1 MAVDYEALA
10 LEMGGTIVPDVD
22 YEALALEMG
31 GTVMPVDEVVAPQE
45 FPGSA
50 EFGGMESAVEIP
62 GLDPSIGPEGQY
74 IEPPAQRPEPTL
86 QDTLK
91 GIDETILAIGSGA
104 TTGAGG
110 MVRGTLTQLAQEISS
125 GQFGTPEAAK
135 RIEEAAMKSA
145 AEYTYQPRTQEGQ
158 QMTQAVGEFAGRY
171 LAPLAGATGELAA
184 AGQAARQA
192 GPIMPTTAAG
202 APGGMGARPA
212 PEAPGPQGG
221 TGARPAPRP
230 EEMTIPQQ
238 MAATRQ
244 QATSARAAKLAEEPY
259 NIENASVFIQ
269 GPKGSEK
276 IIPDQLAE
284 NYIRQGGKPGVVAA
298 IKAGSDA
305 DRRAALQMIDVYK
318 AGKTDE
324 KKRALL
330 RPTDVIGRT
339 IDERVK
345 FLVDSAKKSGE
356 EIDSIAKG
364 VMKKQPV
371 DYQPAIADFEA
382 ALDELGIKTM
392 DITKGGVKKRVV
404 DLKGSDVEGDT
415 GAKRILNTVFER
427 MYETDAPLN
436 AFDVHRLKRYLDTQI
451 NYGPKRANALTNEAE
466 RAIKGLRRGLND
478 AMGDKFPDYRAAN
491 TQYSDSIGALNDLQ
505 KSVGSQIDLKS
516 ANADKSL
523 GTASRKLLSNYS
535 SRVSLMDSLELAEQV
550 AARYGL
556 KIKDSV
562 INQVIVANELDRMFG
577 TTADTSLKGIMQNVE
592 RGVDIAR
599 SDALTAA
606 LKIAK
611 EGIDKSR
618 GVNEENAIAALEE
631 LLRRQTE
638 LNVYESP
645 QQ

>member
-22 YEALALEMG
+22 YEVLALEMG

-50 EFGGMESAVEIP
+50 QFGGMESAVEIP

-104 TTGAGG
+104 TFGAGA
-110 MVRGTLTQLAQEISS
+110 MVRATLGELAKEISS
-125 GQFGTPEAAK
+125 GQFGTPEAAQ
-135 RIEEAAMKSA
+135 RIYEAAMKNA
-145 AEYTYQPRTQEGQ
+145 AEYTYQPKGQEGPG
-158 QMTQAVGEFAGRY
+158 MTQAVGEFAGRY

-192 GPIMPTTAAG
+192 GPILPTTAAG
-202 APGGMGARPA
+202 APGGMGVRTG
-212 PEAPGPQGG
+212 PEVPGPQGG
-221 TGARPAPRP
+221 MGVRPAPRP

-259 NIENASVFIQ
+259 NIENAPVFIQ

-276 IIPDQLAE
+276 IIPDKLSE

-305 DRRAALQMIDVYK
+305 DRRAALQMVDVYK

-382 ALDELGIKTM
+382 ALDGLGIKTM

-404 DLKGSDVEGDT
+404 NLKGSDVEGDT

-451 NYGPKRANALTNEAE
+451 NYGPRRANALTIEAE
-466 RAIKGLRRGLND
+466 RAIKVLRRGLND
-478 AMGDKFPDYRAAN
+478 AMGDKFPEYRAAN

-618 GVNEENAIAALEE
+618 GINEENAIAALEE

>member
-1 MAVDYEALA
+1 MPSNF
-10 LEMGGTIVPDVD
+10 GGIPVLSVSKFGGVPVTD
-22 YEALALEMG
+22 E
-31 GTVMPVDEVVAPQE
+31 EVVAPQE
-45 FPGSA
+45 FPGS
-50 EFGGMESAVEIP
+50 EQFGGMESAVEIP
-62 GLDPSIGPEGQY
+62 GLDPNIGPEGQY
-74 IEPPAQRPEPTL
+74 IEPPAQRLEPTL

-91 GIDETILAIGSGA
+91 GIDETILSIGTGA

-158 QMTQAVGEFAGRY
+158 QMTEAVGEFAGRY

-202 APGGMGARPA
+202 APGGMGVRTG

-221 TGARPAPRP
+221 MGVRPAPRP

-284 NYIRQGGKPGVVAA
+284 NYIKQGGKPGVVAA

-305 DRRAALQMIDVYK
+305 DRRAALQMVDVYK

-382 ALDELGIKTM
+382 ALDGLGIKTM

-618 GVNEENAIAALEE
+618 GINEENAIAALEE

-638 LNVYESP
+638 LNVYERP

>member
-50 EFGGMESAVEIP
+50 QFGGMESAVEIP

-91 GIDETILAIGSGA
+91 GIDETILAIGTGA

-145 AEYTYQPRTQEGQ
+145 AEYTYKPRTQEGQ

-202 APGGMGARPA
+202 APGGMGVRPA
-212 PEAPGPQGG
+212 PEAPVPQGG
-221 TGARPAPRP
+221 MGVRPAPRP

-269 GPKGSEK
+269 GPKGAEQ
-276 IIPDQLAE
+276 IIPDQLAK

-305 DRRAALQMIDVYK
+305 DRRAALQMVDVYK

-382 ALDELGIKTM
+382 ALDGLGIKTM

-618 GVNEENAIAALEE
+618 GINEENAIAALEE

-638 LNVYESP
+638 LNVYERP

>member
-1 MAVDYEALA
+1 
-10 LEMGGTIVPDVD
+10 MGGT
-22 YEALALEMG
+22 L
-31 GTVMPVDEVVAPQE
+31 MPVDEVVAPQE

-50 EFGGMESAVEIP
+50 QFGGMESAVEIP

-91 GIDETILAIGSGA
+91 GIDETILAIGTGA

-145 AEYTYQPRTQEGQ
+145 AEYTYKPRTQEGQ

-202 APGGMGARPA
+202 APGGMGVRPG
-212 PEAPGPQGG
+212 PEAPGGVGARPGPQGG
-221 TGARPAPRP
+221 MGVRSAPRP
-230 EEMTIPQQ
+230 EEIKIPQQ
-238 MAATRQ
+238 LAATQ
-244 QATSARAAKLAEEPY
+244 QRGVSTRAAKLAEEPY

-276 IIPDQLAE
+276 IITDQLAE
-284 NYIRQGGKPGVVAA
+284 NYIRQGGRPGIVAA

-305 DRRAALQMIDVYK
+305 DRRAGLQMMDLYK
-318 AGKTDE
+318 AIQSNE
-324 KKRALL
+324 EKRALL

-339 IDERVK
+339 IDKRVK
-345 FLVDSAKKSGE
+345 FLVDSQNKSGQ
-356 EIDSIAKG
+356 EIDRIAND

-371 DYQPAIADFEA
+371 NYWPAISEFEA
-382 ALDELGIKTM
+382 ALDKLGIKTM
-392 DITKGGVKKRVV
+392 DITRGGVKKRVV
-404 DLKGSDVEGDT
+404 SLRGSDVEGDA
-415 GAKRILNTVFER
+415 GASKILNTVLRR
-427 MYETDAPLN
+427 MFDTDAPKT

-451 NYGPKRANALTNEAE
+451 NYGPRRANALTAQAE
-466 RAIKGLRRGLND
+466 RVIKDLRRGLNS
-478 AMGDKFPDYRAAN
+478 ALGKQFPEYAAAN
-491 TQYSDSIGALNDLQ
+491 AQYADSIGALNDFQ
-505 KSVGSQIDLKS
+505 KSIGSQIDLKS
-516 ANADKSL
+516 ENADKSL

-535 SRVSLMDSLELAEQV
+535 SRVSLMDSLDLMEQV

-556 KIKDSV
+556 NIKDSV
-562 INQVIVANELDRMFG
+562 INQVIVANEIDRMFG

-618 GVNEENAIAALEE
+618 GINEENAIAALEE

-638 LNVYESP
+638 LNVYERP

>member
-50 EFGGMESAVEIP
+50 QFGGMESAAEIP
-62 GLDPSIGPEGQY
+62 GLDPSIGLEGQY

-91 GIDETILAIGSGA
+91 GIDETILAIGTGA

-192 GPIMPTTAAG
+192 GPILPTTAAG
-202 APGGMGARPA
+202 APGGMGVRPG

-221 TGARPAPRP
+221 MGVRSAPRP

-244 QATSARAAKLAEEPY
+244 RATSARAAKLAEEPY

-305 DRRAALQMIDVYK
+305 DRRAALQMVDVYK
-318 AGKTDE
+318 AGKRDE

-382 ALDELGIKTM
+382 ALDGLGIKTM

-556 KIKDSV
+556 KIRDSV

-618 GVNEENAIAALEE
+618 GINEESAIAALEE

>member
-31 GTVMPVDEVVAPQE
+31 GTVMPVDEVVATQE
-45 FPGSA
+45 FPGS
-50 EFGGMESAVEIP
+50 EQFGGMESVVEIP
-62 GLDPSIGPEGQY
+62 GLDPSIGAEGQY

-91 GIDETILAIGSGA
+91 GIDETILAIGTGA

-202 APGGMGARPA
+202 APSGMGARPA

-305 DRRAALQMIDVYK
+305 DRRAALQMVDVYK

-382 ALDELGIKTM
+382 ALDGLGIKTM

-618 GVNEENAIAALEE
+618 GINEENAIAALEE

-638 LNVYESP
+638 LNVYERP

>member
-22 YEALALEMG
+22 YEVLALEMG
-31 GTVMPVDEVVAPQE
+31 GTLMPVDEVVAPQE

-50 EFGGMESAVEIP
+50 QFGGMESAVEIP

-104 TTGAGG
+104 TFGAGA
-110 MVRGTLTQLAQEISS
+110 MVRATLGELAKEISS
-125 GQFGTPEAAK
+125 GQFGTPEAAQ
-135 RIEEAAMKSA
+135 RIYEAAMKNA
-145 AEYTYQPRTQEGQ
+145 AEYTYQPKGQEGPG
-158 QMTQAVGEFAGRY
+158 MTQAVGEFAGRY

-192 GPIMPTTAAG
+192 GPILPTTAAG
-202 APGGMGARPA
+202 APGGMGVRTG

-221 TGARPAPRP
+221 MGVRPAPRP

-284 NYIRQGGKPGVVAA
+284 NYIRQGGRPGIVAA

-305 DRRAALQMIDVYK
+305 DRRAGLQMMDLYK
-318 AGKTDE
+318 AIQSNE
-324 KKRALL
+324 EKRALL

-345 FLVDSAKKSGE
+345 FLVDSQNKSGQ
-356 EIDSIAKG
+356 EIDRIAND

-371 DYQPAIADFEA
+371 NYWPAISEFEA
-382 ALDELGIKTM
+382 ALDKLGIKTM
-392 DITKGGVKKRVV
+392 DITRGGVKKRVV
-404 DLKGSDVEGDT
+404 SLRGSDVEGDA
-415 GAKRILNTVFER
+415 GASKILNTVLRR
-427 MYETDAPLN
+427 MFETDAPKT

-451 NYGPKRANALTNEAE
+451 NYGPRRANALTAQAE
-466 RAIKGLRRGLND
+466 RVIKDLRRGLNS
-478 AMGDKFPDYRAAN
+478 ALGKQFPEYAAAN
-491 TQYSDSIGALNDLQ
+491 AQYADSIGALNDFQ
-505 KSVGSQIDLKS
+505 KSIGSQIDLES
-516 ANADKSL
+516 ENADKSL

-535 SRVSLMDSLELAEQV
+535 SRVSLMDSLDLMEQV
-550 AARYGL
+550 ASSYGL
-556 KIKDSV
+556 NIKDSV
-562 INQVIVANELDRMFG
+562 INQVIVANEIDRMFG

-618 GVNEENAIAALEE
+618 GINEENAIAALEE

-638 LNVYESP
+638 LNVYERP

>member
-1 MAVDYEALA
+1 MPSNF
-10 LEMGGTIVPDVD
+10 GGIPVLSVSKFGGVPVTD
-22 YEALALEMG
+22 E
-31 GTVMPVDEVVAPQE
+31 EVVAPQE

-50 EFGGMESAVEIP
+50 QFGGMESAVEIP
-62 GLDPSIGPEGQY
+62 GLDPSIGQEGQY

-104 TTGAGG
+104 TFGAGA
-110 MVRGTLTQLAQEISS
+110 MVRATLGELAKEISS
-125 GQFGTPEAAK
+125 GQFGTPEAAQ
-135 RIEEAAMKSA
+135 RIYEAAMKNA
-145 AEYTYQPRTQEGQ
+145 AEYTYKPRTQEGQ

-192 GPIMPTTAAG
+192 GPILPTTAAG
-202 APGGMGARPA
+202 APGGMGVRTG

-221 TGARPAPRP
+221 MGVRPAPRP

-276 IIPDQLAE
+276 IITDQLAE
-284 NYIRQGGKPGVVAA
+284 NYIRQGGRPGIVAA

-305 DRRAALQMIDVYK
+305 DRRAGLQMMDLYK
-318 AGKTDE
+318 AIQSNE
-324 KKRALL
+324 EKRALL

-345 FLVDSAKKSGE
+345 FLVDSQNKSGQ
-356 EIDSIAKG
+356 EIDRIAND

-371 DYQPAIADFEA
+371 NYWPAISEFEA
-382 ALDELGIKTM
+382 ALDKLGIKTM
-392 DITKGGVKKRVV
+392 DITRGGVKKRVV
-404 DLKGSDVEGDT
+404 SLRGSDVEGDA
-415 GAKRILNTVFER
+415 GASKILNTVLRR
-427 MYETDAPLN
+427 MFDTDAPKT

-451 NYGPKRANALTNEAE
+451 NYGPRRANALTAQAE
-466 RAIKGLRRGLND
+466 RVIKDLRRGLNS
-478 AMGDKFPDYRAAN
+478 ALGKQFPEYAAAN
-491 TQYSDSIGALNDLQ
+491 AQYADSIGALNDFQ
-505 KSVGSQIDLKS
+505 KSIGSQIDLKS
-516 ANADKSL
+516 ENADKSL

-535 SRVSLMDSLELAEQV
+535 SRVSLMDSLDLMEQV

-556 KIKDSV
+556 NIKDSV
-562 INQVIVANELDRMFG
+562 INQVIVANEIDRMFG

-618 GVNEENAIAALEE
+618 GINEENAIAALEE

-638 LNVYESP
+638 LNVYERP

>member
-45 FPGSA
+45 FPGS
-50 EFGGMESAVEIP
+50 EQFGGMESAVEIP
-62 GLDPSIGPEGQY
+62 GLDPNIGPEGQY

-91 GIDETILAIGSGA
+91 GIDETILAIGTGA

-202 APGGMGARPA
+202 APGGMGVRPG
-212 PEAPGPQGG
+212 PEAPATQGG
-221 TGARPAPRP
+221 MGVRPAPRP

-259 NIENASVFIQ
+259 NIENAPVFIQ

-276 IIPDQLAE
+276 IIPDKLAE

-305 DRRAALQMIDVYK
+305 DRRAALQMVDVYK

-371 DYQPAIADFEA
+371 DYQPAIDDFEA

-404 DLKGSDVEGDT
+404 NLKGSDVEGDT

-451 NYGPKRANALTNEAE
+451 NYGPRRANALTIEAE
-466 RAIKGLRRGLND
+466 RAIKVLRRGLND

-535 SRVSLMDSLELAEQV
+535 SRVSLMDSLDLAEQV

-618 GVNEENAIAALEE
+618 GINEENAVAALEE

-638 LNVYESP
+638 LNVYERP

>member
-1 MAVDYEALA
+1 MPSNF
-10 LEMGGTIVPDVD
+10 GGIPVLSVSKFGGVPVTD
-22 YEALALEMG
+22 E
-31 GTVMPVDEVVAPQE
+31 EVVAPQE
-45 FPGSA
+45 FPGS
-50 EFGGMESAVEIP
+50 EQFGGMESAVEIP
-62 GLDPSIGPEGQY
+62 GLDPNIGPEGQY
-74 IEPPAQRPEPTL
+74 IEPPAQRLEPTL

-91 GIDETILAIGSGA
+91 GIDETILSIGTGA

-158 QMTQAVGEFAGRY
+158 QMTEAVGEFAGRY

-202 APGGMGARPA
+202 APGGMGVRTG

-221 TGARPAPRP
+221 MGVRPAPRP

-284 NYIRQGGKPGVVAA
+284 NYIKQGGKPGVVAA

-305 DRRAALQMIDVYK
+305 DRRAALQMVDVYK

-382 ALDELGIKTM
+382 ALDGLGIKTM

-618 GVNEENAIAALEE
+618 GINEENAVAALEE

-638 LNVYESP
+638 LNVYERP

>member
-45 FPGSA
+45 FPGS
-50 EFGGMESAVEIP
+50 EQFGGMESAVEIP
-62 GLDPSIGPEGQY
+62 GLDPNIGPEGQY

-91 GIDETILAIGSGA
+91 GIDETILAIGTGA

-145 AEYTYQPRTQEGQ
+145 AEYTYQPKGQEGPG
-158 QMTQAVGEFAGRY
+158 MTQAVGEFAGRY
-171 LAPLAGATGELAA
+171 LTPLAGATGELAA

-202 APGGMGARPA
+202 APGGMGVRPG
-212 PEAPGPQGG
+212 PEAPATQGG
-221 TGARPAPRP
+221 MGVRPAPRP

-259 NIENASVFIQ
+259 NIENAPVFIQ

-276 IIPDQLAE
+276 IIPDKLAE

-305 DRRAALQMIDVYK
+305 DRRAALQMVDVYK

-356 EIDSIAKG
+356 EIDNIAKG

-404 DLKGSDVEGDT
+404 NLKGSDIEGDT

-451 NYGPKRANALTNEAE
+451 NYGPKRSNALTNEAE
-466 RAIKGLRRGLND
+466 RAIKVLRRGLND

-535 SRVSLMDSLELAEQV
+535 SRVSLMDSLDLAEQV

-562 INQVIVANELDRMFG
+562 INQLIVANELDRMFG

-618 GVNEENAIAALEE
+618 GINEENAVAALEE

-638 LNVYESP
+638 LNVYERP

>member
-1 MAVDYEALA
+1 MPSNF
-10 LEMGGTIVPDVD
+10 GGIPVLSVSKFGGVPVTD
-22 YEALALEMG
+22 E
-31 GTVMPVDEVVAPQE
+31 EVVAPQE

-50 EFGGMESAVEIP
+50 QFGGMESAVEIP

-91 GIDETILAIGSGA
+91 GIDETILAIGTGA
-104 TTGAGG
+104 TFGAGA
-110 MVRGTLTQLAQEISS
+110 MVRATLGELAKEISS
-125 GQFGTPEAAK
+125 GQFGTPEAAQ
-135 RIEEAAMKSA
+135 RIYEAAMKNA
-145 AEYTYQPRTQEGQ
+145 AEYTYKPRTQEGQ

-192 GPIMPTTAAG
+192 GPILPTTAAG
-202 APGGMGARPA
+202 APGGMGVRTG

-221 TGARPAPRP
+221 MGVRPAPRP

-276 IIPDQLAE
+276 IITDQLAE
-284 NYIRQGGKPGVVAA
+284 NYIRQGGRPGIVAA

-305 DRRAALQMIDVYK
+305 DRRAGLQMMDLYK
-318 AGKTDE
+318 AIQSNE
-324 KKRALL
+324 EKRALL

-345 FLVDSAKKSGE
+345 FLVDSQNKSGQ
-356 EIDSIAKG
+356 EIDRIAND

-371 DYQPAIADFEA
+371 NYWPAISEFEA
-382 ALDELGIKTM
+382 ALDKLGIKTM
-392 DITKGGVKKRVV
+392 DITRGGVKKRVV
-404 DLKGSDVEGDT
+404 SLRGSDVEGDA
-415 GAKRILNTVFER
+415 GASKILNTVLRR
-427 MYETDAPLN
+427 MFDTDAPKT

-451 NYGPKRANALTNEAE
+451 NYGPRRANALTAQAE
-466 RAIKGLRRGLND
+466 RVIKDLRRGLNS
-478 AMGDKFPDYRAAN
+478 ALGKQFPEYAAAN
-491 TQYSDSIGALNDLQ
+491 AQYADSIGALNDFQ
-505 KSVGSQIDLKS
+505 KSIGSQIDLKS
-516 ANADKSL
+516 ENADKSL

-535 SRVSLMDSLELAEQV
+535 SRVSLMDSLDLMEQV

-556 KIKDSV
+556 NIKDSV
-562 INQVIVANELDRMFG
+562 INQVIVANEIDRMFG

-618 GVNEENAIAALEE
+618 GINEENAIAALEE

-638 LNVYESP
+638 LNVYERP

>member
-10 LEMGGTIVPDVD
+10 LEMGGTIVPDID

-45 FPGSA
+45 FPGS
-50 EFGGMESAVEIP
+50 EQFGGMESAVEIP
-62 GLDPSIGPEGQY
+62 GLDPNIGPEGQY

-91 GIDETILAIGSGA
+91 GIDETILAIGTGA

-202 APGGMGARPA
+202 APGGMGVRPG
-212 PEAPGPQGG
+212 PEAPATQGG
-221 TGARPAPRP
+221 MGVRPAPRP

-259 NIENASVFIQ
+259 NIENAPVFIQ

-276 IIPDQLAE
+276 IIPDKLAE

-305 DRRAALQMIDVYK
+305 DRRAALQMVDVYK

-371 DYQPAIADFEA
+371 DYQPAIDDFEA

-404 DLKGSDVEGDT
+404 NLKGSDVEGDT

-451 NYGPKRANALTNEAE
+451 NYGPRRANALTIEAE
-466 RAIKGLRRGLND
+466 RAIKVLRRGLND

-535 SRVSLMDSLELAEQV
+535 SRVSLMDSLDLAEQV

-618 GVNEENAIAALEE
+618 GINEENAVAALEE

-638 LNVYESP
+638 LNVYERP

>member
-45 FPGSA
+45 FPGS
-50 EFGGMESAVEIP
+50 EQFGGMESAVEIP
-62 GLDPSIGPEGQY
+62 GLDPNIGPEGQY
-74 IEPPAQRPEPTL
+74 IEPPAQRLEPTL

-91 GIDETILAIGSGA
+91 GIDETILSIGTGA

-158 QMTQAVGEFAGRY
+158 QMTEAVGEFAGRY

-202 APGGMGARPA
+202 APGGMGVRTG

-221 TGARPAPRP
+221 MGVRPAPRP

-284 NYIRQGGKPGVVAA
+284 NYIKQGGKPGVVAA

-305 DRRAALQMIDVYK
+305 DRRAALQMVDVYK

-382 ALDELGIKTM
+382 ALDGLGIKTM

-618 GVNEENAIAALEE
+618 GINEENAVAALEE

-638 LNVYESP
+638 LNVYERP

>member
-1 MAVDYEALA
+1 MPSNF
-10 LEMGGTIVPDVD
+10 GGIPVLSVSKFGGVPVTD
-22 YEALALEMG
+22 E
-31 GTVMPVDEVVAPQE
+31 EVVAPQE
-45 FPGSA
+45 FPGS
-50 EFGGMESAVEIP
+50 EQFGGMESAVEIP
-62 GLDPSIGPEGQY
+62 GLDPNIGPEGQY

-91 GIDETILAIGSGA
+91 GIDETILSIGTGA

-158 QMTQAVGEFAGRY
+158 QMTEAVGEFAGRY

-202 APGGMGARPA
+202 APGGMGVRTG

-221 TGARPAPRP
+221 MGVRPAPRP

-284 NYIRQGGKPGVVAA
+284 NYIKQGGKPGVVAA

-305 DRRAALQMIDVYK
+305 DRRAALQMVDVYK

-382 ALDELGIKTM
+382 ALDGLGIKTM

-618 GVNEENAIAALEE
+618 GINEENAIAALEE

-638 LNVYESP
+638 LNVYERP

>member
-10 LEMGGTIVPDVD
+10 LEMGGTIVPDID

-45 FPGSA
+45 FPGS
-50 EFGGMESAVEIP
+50 EQFGGMESAVEIP
-62 GLDPSIGPEGQY
+62 GLDPNIGPEGQY

-145 AEYTYQPRTQEGQ
+145 AEYTYQPKGQEGPG
-158 QMTQAVGEFAGRY
+158 MTQAVGEFAGRY
-171 LAPLAGATGELAA
+171 LTPLAGATGELAA

-202 APGGMGARPA
+202 APGGMGVRPG
-212 PEAPGPQGG
+212 PEAPATQGG
-221 TGARPAPRP
+221 MGVRPAPRP

-259 NIENASVFIQ
+259 NIENAPVFIQ

-276 IIPDQLAE
+276 IIPDKLAE

-382 ALDELGIKTM
+382 ALDGLGIKTM

-404 DLKGSDVEGDT
+404 DLKGSDIEGDT

-451 NYGPKRANALTNEAE
+451 NYGPKRSNALTNEAE
-466 RAIKGLRRGLND
+466 RAIKVLRRGLND

-535 SRVSLMDSLELAEQV
+535 SRVSLMDSLDLAEQV
-550 AARYGL
+550 AARYGM

-577 TTADTSLKGIMQNVE
+577 TTADTSLKGIMQSVE

-618 GVNEENAIAALEE
+618 GINEENAVAALEE

-638 LNVYESP
+638 LNVYERP

>member
-45 FPGSA
+45 FPGS
-50 EFGGMESAVEIP
+50 EQFGGMESAVEIP
-62 GLDPSIGPEGQY
+62 GLDPNIGPEGQY

-91 GIDETILAIGSGA
+91 GIDETILAIGTGA

-135 RIEEAAMKSA
+135 RIEESAMKSA

-221 TGARPAPRP
+221 MGVRSAPRP

-305 DRRAALQMIDVYK
+305 DRRAALQMVDVYK

-382 ALDELGIKTM
+382 ALDGLGIKTM

-618 GVNEENAIAALEE
+618 GINEENAIAALEE

-638 LNVYESP
+638 LNIYERP

>member
-1 MAVDYEALA
+1 MPSNF
-10 LEMGGTIVPDVD
+10 GGIPVLSVSKFGGVPVTD
-22 YEALALEMG
+22 E
-31 GTVMPVDEVVAPQE
+31 EVVSPQE

-50 EFGGMESAVEIP
+50 QFGGMESAVEIP

-91 GIDETILAIGSGA
+91 GIDETILAIGTGA

-145 AEYTYQPRTQEGQ
+145 AEYTYQPKGQEGQ

-202 APGGMGARPA
+202 APGGMGVRPA
-212 PEAPGPQGG
+212 PEAPVPQGG
-221 TGARPAPRP
+221 MGVRPAPRP
-230 EEMTIPQQ
+230 EDMTIPQQ

-305 DRRAALQMIDVYK
+305 DRRAALQMVDVYK

-382 ALDELGIKTM
+382 ALDGLGIKTM

-618 GVNEENAIAALEE
+618 GINEENAIAALEE